1 MKNGIKSGFKE
12 TELGLIPLEWNE
24 SNLGDHSNILT
35 GFPFKSKLF
44 SDEGIKLVRGDNVT
58 RGNLRW
64 GDKTRFWPEITP
76 EFEKYSLRNKD
87 VILSMDGSLV
97 GKNYARIKNSD
108 LPLLLVQR
116 VARIRA
122 KSTIYQDFIYYLISS
137 VIFKEYVDL
146 IKTGTSIPHISVK
159 QIKEFNFP
167 LPNFSEQKQISI
179 ILNSLDSKIEL
190 NNRMNQTLEKISRI
204 IFKFWF
210 VQFEF
215 PDELSRPYKL
225 NGGEMVDSELG
236 EIPKSWEIGTFADL
250 CNLNA
255 NSWTSNTI
263 PSEIYYVDLANTK
276 NGIISDVQIFIR
288 EDAPSRARRILLADD
303 TIFGTVRPGNR
314 SFSLI
319 GNSDLQLTGST
330 GFAVLS
336 PKYHALRE
344 MIYLMAT
351 SEQNINKLTW
361 LADGAAYPAVR
372 PEVVVN
378 EKCILPPK
386 KVILDFHKVVGP
398 LFDQILFNR
407 SQEFILSNIRDS
419 LLPKLMSG
427 KIRVNNKNEVGK

>member
-24 SNLGDHSNILT
+24 SNLGNHSNILT

-255 NSWTSNTI
+255 NSWTSNT
-263 PSEIYYVDLANTK
+263 
-276 NGIISDVQIFIR
+276 
-288 EDAPSRARRILLADD
+288 
-303 TIFGTVRPGNR
+303 
-314 SFSLI
+314 
-319 GNSDLQLTGST
+319 
-330 GFAVLS
+330 
-336 PKYHALRE
+336 
-344 MIYLMAT
+344 
-351 SEQNINKLTW
+351 
-361 LADGAAYPAVR
+361 
-372 PEVVVN
+372 
-378 EKCILPPK
+378 
-386 KVILDFHKVVGP
+386 
-398 LFDQILFNR
+398 
-407 SQEFILSNIRDS
+407 S
-419 LLPKLMSG
+419 LLRFTM
-427 KIRVNNKNEVGK
+427 